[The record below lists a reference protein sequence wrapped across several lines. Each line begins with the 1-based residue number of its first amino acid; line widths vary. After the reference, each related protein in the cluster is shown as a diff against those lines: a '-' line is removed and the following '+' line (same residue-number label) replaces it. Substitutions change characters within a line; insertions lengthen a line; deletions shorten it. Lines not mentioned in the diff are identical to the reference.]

1 MGEVKMDELRIEIE
15 NIVFD
20 CFWEAQ
26 ESDAGETYPVLAG
39 VYVGDQNI
47 TDIISREWW
56 NKIEKVLVDKLEEDR
71 RKSK

>member
-1 MGEVKMDELRIEIE
+1 MDELRIELGG
-15 NIVFD
+15 IVFD
-20 CFWEAQ
+20 CFWEVE
-26 ESDAGETYPVLAG
+26 ESDAGETYPVLSG

-47 TDIISREWW
+47 TDVINWEWW

>member
-1 MGEVKMDELRIEIE
+1 MDEITLSIDGIT
-15 NIVFD
+15 FD
-20 CFWEAQ
+20 CFWEVE

-47 TDIISREWW
+47 TDVISREWW
-56 NKIEKVLVDKLEEDR
+56 NKLESVLVKQLEEDR